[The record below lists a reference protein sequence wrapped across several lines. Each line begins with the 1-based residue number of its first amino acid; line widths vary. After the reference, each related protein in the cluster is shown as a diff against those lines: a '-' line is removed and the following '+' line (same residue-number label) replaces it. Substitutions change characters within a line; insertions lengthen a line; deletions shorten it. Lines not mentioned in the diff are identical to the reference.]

1 MRKAL
6 THCCPRC
13 DWQQTSVLSGA
24 ESALQE
30 RFDHCPRC
38 RCPGL
43 LIRQATRL
51 ETLAASA
58 ARLSTTITYRQH
70 GKLLL

>member
-1 MRKAL
+1 MQKAL

-24 ESALQE
+24 ESALHE

-38 RCPGL
+38 L
-43 LIRQATRL
+43 LIRQAARL
-51 ETLAASA
+51 ETIAASA
-58 ARLSTTITYRQH
+58 ARLSTTITYR
-70 GKLLL
+70 